1 MHVFVK
7 IGLNYFAL
15 FYASTLGSIVILH
28 FLAIIFYTKS
38 YTLKVIL
45 INRYFIFILISFI
58 GLAILN
64 ISNLYRFDYYISSS
78 STCYSFFDNLHLINN
93 GFLLR
98 LCINPK
104 LLYLFF
110 SIIFLI
116 YLVIIRNNIDFSKCF
131 IKIGLIFALIS
142 ILHFCLDIILRENFY
157 YFYNNVFKKY
167 NASNNYAYFQLL
179 PFYLSGFR
187 NIEIFPI
194 ISGYFFSLVNYLYSP
209 NSNKKKTNLYT
220 TIFLGV
226 CVFFSYSR
234 LSWITVVAINII
246 CIYFLYKIKK
256 INIYLKYLSYQ
267 IIFFLSFFLIFF
279 YFWNYSELIF
289 KTNSKPRT
297 NLFYYTMMKI
307 SSLYPLNNKWPD
319 YFNKLNKNGWD
330 YYIDEGQYKNFIEK
344 YQNIQDNQ
352 DLYFD
357 YVVKVY
363 MNQHLNSTLPRVE
376 IYKQSIDH
384 IKKNFLLGQGN
395 NFSFNLSTTEKT
407 LVKTIGNAES
417 DFLQYFLEMGIFG
430 FLFKIII
437 YLCLFLNNNLKNYS
451 YQTVVTGTTFLISTD
466 LFLSTSQYYY
476 YWIFLT
482 ALLSKSFIKEN
493 IK

>member
-1 MHVFVK
+1 M
-7 IGLNYFAL
+7 NYFAI
-15 FYASTLGSIVILH
+15 FYASTLVSIVILH

-38 YTLKVIL
+38 YTFKVIL

-58 GLAILN
+58 GIAILN
-64 ISNLYRFDYYISSS
+64 IYNLYRPDFYFSSS
-78 STCYSFFDNLHLINN
+78 SICYSFFNNLHLIDN

-104 LLYLFF
+104 ILYLFS

-142 ILHFCLDIILRENFY
+142 IIHFCLDIILRENFY

-179 PFYLSGFR
+179 PFYISGFR

-209 NSNKKKTNLYT
+209 NSNKKKKNLYT
-220 TIFLGV
+220 TIFFGL
-226 CVFFSYSR
+226 CIFFSYSR
-234 LSWITVVAINII
+234 LSWITVIAINII

-267 IIFFLSFFLIFF
+267 IIIFLSSFLIFF

-289 KTNSKPRT
+289 NTKSNPRT

-319 YFNKLNKNGWD
+319 YFNKLNESGWT
-330 YYIDEGQYKNFIEK
+330 YYIDEENYKNFSEK
-344 YQNIQDNQ
+344 YLDPIDNK
-352 DLYFD
+352 DLYFEN
-357 YVVKVY
+357 VVKIY

-384 IKKNFLLGQGN
+384 IKNNFLSGKGN
-395 NFSFNLSTTEKT
+395 NFSFILTVTEKKPI
-407 LVKTIGNAES
+407 KTSGNAES

-430 FLFKIII
+430 ILFKIII

-451 YQTVVTGTTFLISTD
+451 YQTVVTGTILLISFD

-493 IK
+493 FK